1 MPHRQHHDLRN
12 TDNLIQREI
21 PGASEWDDQ
30 FSLHRALCRLAEA
43 LGCDRKLLLR
53 DRPDGVDC
61 RLGMVE
67 VFSCLGPF
75 KQEIEQTFQIRFSG
89 R

>member
-1 MPHRQHHDLRN
+1 MPTTLVPQRCFGKRLKPTSAATTHH
-12 TDNLIQREI
+12 T
-21 PGASEWDDQ
+21 SQ
-30 FSLHRALCRLAEA
+30 FSLHRALRRLAEA
-43 LGCDRKLLLR
+43 VGCDRKLLLR

-67 VFSCLGPF
+67 VFGCLGPF